1 MKNIHPPI
9 GNNLKCKNWQIEA
22 AYRMIQHNLD
32 PDVAEIPEELIV
44 YGGKGKAARNWES
57 FNAILRTLER
67 LEPDETLL
75 VQSGKPVGVAKTH
88 SYAPRVLIA
97 NSNLVHKWATW
108 DHFNKL
114 EKDGLMMFG
123 QMTAGSWIYIG
134 TQGILQGTYETFI
147 AAAKK
152 HWGIDSLKGKLILT
166 SGLGGMGGAQP
177 LAVTMAGGV
186 VICIEIDNHRINRR
200 LETSYLDKATDSFEK
215 AIKMAKDA
223 VFKKIPLS
231 IGLLGNAADI
241 VPKFVS
247 SDIIPDMVTDQTS
260 AHDELIGYIP
270 NHHTIEEA
278 DKLRESNPK
287 KYKHE
292 SIRSMGEH
300 VNAILELQR
309 KGSIA
314 FDYGNNIRA
323 QAEKA
328 GVKNAFDF
336 PGFVPAYIRPLFCE
350 GKGPFRWVAL
360 SGDPNDIYITDKKV
374 IELFPKDKALCH
386 WIEMAQKKV
395 KFQGLPS
402 RICWLGY
409 GQRAKFGLALNAM
422 VRSGEL
428 SAPIVIGRDHLDCG
442 SVASPNRETESMKD
456 GSDAVADWPILN
468 ALLNT
473 ASGASWVSFHHG
485 GGVGM
490 GYSLHSGQVIV
501 ADGTDEM
508 DARLSAVLNNDP
520 GMGIYRHADAGY
532 SDAIENAKKWNIDI
546 PMLEK

>member
-1 MKNIHPPI
+1 
-9 GNNLKCKNWQIEA
+9 
-22 AYRMIQHNLD
+22 
-32 PDVAEIPEELIV
+32 
-44 YGGKGKAARNWES
+44 
-57 FNAILRTLER
+57 
-67 LEPDETLL
+67 
-75 VQSGKPVGVAKTH
+75 
-88 SYAPRVLIA
+88 
-97 NSNLVHKWATW
+97 
-108 DHFNKL
+108 
-114 EKDGLMMFG
+114 MMFG

-200 LETSYLDKATDSFEK
+200 LETNYLDKATDSFEK

-360 SGDPNDIYITDKKV
+360 SGDPNDIYNTDKKV